1 MGFSGLLQ
9 IIAMGAFVV
18 GVIGVAL
25 VVTAV
30 SQNRPIRG
38 GLLIAIVG
46 IIAGLV
52 FMLVGSGL
60 LEVGPTEVAV
70 VFNQISG
77 KLEEPRLSGISVI
90 LPGIQQV
97 TKYSIGQQEYTMSGD
112 PSEGARVGNDAVEA
126 RSVDGQSVVMD
137 ITVLFKIDPS
147 KVNQIHVDWS
157 TSPGGYGESLI
168 RPQTRSVIRD
178 VVSGFQAAEIY
189 GTGRDRMQTSIT
201 DELRSRIEAR
211 GFTLNDVLVRNIT
224 FSDEFAKAI
233 EDKQIAQQNLEKAKT
248 EAEQNRT
255 VARGKADAVIETARG
270 DAESTL
276 VRSRANAEALR
287 LVSEQIAANPNL
299 IQYVYIQT
307 LADNIKL
314 AIIPS
319 NTPFLF
325 NSDTF
330 TQLAPDF
337 VPPPALPDATATP
350 EGGSSGG

>member
-1 MGFSGLLQ
+1 MGLSGLLQ
-9 IIAMGAFVV
+9 IIAMGAFVI
-18 GVIGVAL
+18 GVVGVAL

-30 SQNRPIRG
+30 SQNRPIRT

-52 FMLVGSGL
+52 FMVIGSGL
-60 LEVGPTEVAV
+60 LEVSATDVAV
-70 VFNQISG
+70 VFNQLTG
-77 KLEEPRLSGISVI
+77 KLEEPRGSGISVI
-90 LPGIQQV
+90 FPGVQQY
-97 TKYSIGQQEYTMSGD
+97 TKYSIGQQEYTMSG
-112 PSEGARVGNDAVEA
+112 SANEGARQGNDAVEA
-126 RSVDGQSVVMD
+126 RSVDGQAVVMD
-137 ITVLFKIDPS
+137 ITVLFKIDPT
-147 KVNQIHVDWS
+147 KVNQIHIDWS
-157 TSPGGYGESLI
+157 SSPGGYGESLI
-168 RPQTRSVIRD
+168 RPQTRSVVRD

-189 GTGRDRMQTSIT
+189 GVGRDMMQTNIEN
-201 DELRSRIEAR
+201 ELRSRIEDR
-211 GFTLNDVLVRNIT
+211 GFIQNDVLVRNIT
-224 FSDEFAKAI
+224 FSDEFATAI

-255 VARGKADAVIETARG
+255 EAKGRADAVIETARG

-276 VRSRANAEALR
+276 VRARANAEALR

-307 LADNIKL
+307 LADNVKL

-325 NSDTF
+325 NADTF

-337 VPPPALPDATATP
+337 LPPAIPETT
-350 EGGSSGG
+350 EGGDGG